1 MNRSTI
7 KRALITLDEDR
18 EDNSHYF
25 TNAGAKVRD
34 AAEFCDR
41 IGIEHFKEDIF
52 RTFNVSS
59 REGWRFLN
67 DRNSSRRLGNDPNVE
82 DHRGSQPLISPK
94 KIREM
99 ERILETEGIEARA
112 YTWEQLG
119 FEVGLECSG
128 RTVKRAMGTME
139 YHKCIAC
146 RRGWVNEKTAKDRLN
161 WATTMLQKYPHPEDW
176 HRVRFSDEV
185 HFGYGTQDKLRIIR
199 KAGMRYCQDCIEEI
213 HEPSEKDKKRYH
225 CWAAVGHNFKSDIH
239 FYEVPGNTNGKM
251 SQKVYIEKI
260 LEPVVKP

>member
-67 DRNSSRRLGNDPNVE
+67 DCNSSRRLGNDPNVE
-82 DHRGSQPLISPK
+82 DHRGSQPLISLK
-94 KIREM
+94 KFREM
-99 ERILETEGIEARA
+99 KRILETESIEARA

-119 FEVGLECSG
+119 L
-128 RTVKRAMGTME
+128 K
-139 YHKCIAC
+139 
-146 RRGWVNEKTAKDRLN
+146 
-161 WATTMLQKYPHPEDW
+161 WA
-176 HRVRFSDEV
+176 
-185 HFGYGTQDKLRIIR
+185 
-199 KAGMRYCQDCIEEI
+199 
-213 HEPSEKDKKRYH
+213 
-225 CWAAVGHNFKSDIH
+225 
-239 FYEVPGNTNGKM
+239 
-251 SQKVYIEKI
+251 
-260 LEPVVKP
+260 